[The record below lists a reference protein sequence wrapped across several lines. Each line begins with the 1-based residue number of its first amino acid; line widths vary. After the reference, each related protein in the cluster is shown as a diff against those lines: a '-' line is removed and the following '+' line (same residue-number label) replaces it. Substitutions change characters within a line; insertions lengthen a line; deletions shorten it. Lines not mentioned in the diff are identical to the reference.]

1 MRDVTAGRVV
11 AGGGRA
17 LRREGEPMAA
27 ANSERFIVRAE
38 LRSGDETVISYGFD
52 LTSSSVFVVTEW
64 HAPIGTAVSLR
75 LSFPRLLDP
84 TDIVARISDIRVAG
98 EPGEPGGVRLVFDEG
113 EVGARLMSQLER
125 DGAADPAPDRPYR
138 VLLVDDSW
146 LIRDMFAYG
155 TARFFDRPGALAIDH
170 AEDAEEAWSKLA
182 KSTYDL
188 LIVDYFLPAEDGAS
202 LIARL
207 RADAR
212 LARTPIVA
220 ISVGGRD
227 AREATISAGA
237 DVFVDKPLVF
247 RDLFNTLRVLA
258 ERRDRSRPLHERKAI
273 LVFDDSPF
281 ALALTRAALEAAGFA
296 VAIAADL
303 SSFERQRVAFDPD
316 LILVDVQM
324 PEAFGDDVASTLRG
338 WHGVQVPILLVSS
351 LDQGELERR
360 AQRAQASGYI
370 CKGAGMSELVR
381 RCRELLEV
389 EA

>member
-1 MRDVTAGRVV
+1 
-11 AGGGRA
+11 
-17 LRREGEPMAA
+17 MAA

-38 LRSGDETVISYGFD
+38 VRLADDTVISYGFD
-52 LTSSSVFVVTEW
+52 LTSNSVFVVTEW
-64 HAPIGTAVSLR
+64 HAPIGTPVSLR
-75 LSFPRLLDP
+75 LSFPRILEPIDV
-84 TDIVARISDIRVAG
+84 IAQIADIRVAG
-98 EPGEPGGVRLVFDEG
+98 EPGEPGGVRLTFDEG
-113 EVGARLMSQLER
+113 EVGARLMSQLEHAS
-125 DGAADPAPDRPYR
+125 GDPAAERPYR

-155 TARFFDRPGALAIDH
+155 TAKFFDRPGALAIDG
-170 AEDAEEAWSKLA
+170 AENAEEAWSKLA

-258 ERRDRSRPLHERKAI
+258 EHRDRSRPPHERKAI

-381 RCRELLEV
+381 RCRELLEGV
-389 EA
+389 AP

>member
-1 MRDVTAGRVV
+1 
-11 AGGGRA
+11 
-17 LRREGEPMAA
+17 MAA
-27 ANSERFIVRAE
+27 ASSERFIVRAE
-38 LRSGDETVISYGFD
+38 LRAGDDTVISYGFD

-64 HAPIGTAVSLR
+64 HAPIGTQVSVR
-75 LSFPRLLDP
+75 LSFPRILAP
-84 TDIVARISDIRVAG
+84 IDIVARIADIRVAG
-98 EPGEPGGVRLVFDEG
+98 EPGEPGGIRLTFDEA
-113 EVGARLMSQLER
+113 EVGQRLMSQLEHAEAPI
-125 DGAADPAPDRPYR
+125 DGAVPDRPYR

-146 LIRDMFAYG
+146 LIRDMFAHG
-155 TARFFDRPGALAIDH
+155 TAQFFDRPGALAIDH
-170 AEDAEEAWSKLA
+170 AEDAEEAWGKLA

-188 LIVDYFLPAEDGAS
+188 VIVDYFLPAEDGAS

-207 RADAR
+207 RADSR
-212 LARTPIVA
+212 LARTPVVA

-258 ERRDRSRPLHERKAI
+258 ERRERSRPPPERKAI

-281 ALALTRAALEAAGFA
+281 ALALTRAALEAAGFT

-324 PEAFGDDVASTLRG
+324 PEAFGDDIASTLRG

-351 LDQGELERR
+351 LEQSELERR
-360 AQRAQASGYI
+360 AVRAQASGYI

-389 EA
+389 ST

>member
-1 MRDVTAGRVV
+1 
-11 AGGGRA
+11 
-17 LRREGEPMAA
+17 MAA

-38 LRSGDETVISYGFD
+38 LRAGNDVVISYGFD
-52 LTSSSVFVVTEW
+52 LTASSVFVVTEW
-64 HAPIGTAVSLR
+64 HAPIGTRVALR
-75 LSFPRLLDP
+75 LSFPTILDP
-84 TDIVARISDIRVAG
+84 IDLVAEIADIRVAG
-98 EPGEPGGVRLVFDEG
+98 EPGEPGGIRLAFDEAAD
-113 EVGARLMSQLER
+113 GARLMAQLARGEP
-125 DGAADPAPDRPYR
+125 GAATDRPYR

-155 TARFFDRPGALAIDH
+155 TAKFFERPGALAIDH
-170 AEDAEEAWSKLA
+170 AEDAEEGWGKLA

-188 LIVDYFLPAEDGAS
+188 VIVDYFLPAEDGAS

-212 LARTPIVA
+212 LSRTPIVA

-237 DVFVDKPLVF
+237 DVFVDKPLMF

-258 ERRDRSRPLHERKAI
+258 DRRERARPPAERKAI

-281 ALALTRAALEAAGFA
+281 ALALTRAALEAAGFT

-324 PEAFGDDVASTLRG
+324 PEAFGDDIASTLRG

-360 AQRAQASGYI
+360 AQRAQVSGYI

-381 RCRELLEV
+381 RCREVLE
-389 EA
+389 AAP

>member
-1 MRDVTAGRVV
+1 
-11 AGGGRA
+11 
-17 LRREGEPMAA
+17 MAA
-27 ANSERFIVRAE
+27 ANRDRFIVRAE
-38 LRSGDETVISYGFD
+38 VRTPGECVTSYGFD
-52 LTSSSVFVVTEW
+52 LTETSIFVVTEW
-64 HAPIGTAVSLR
+64 HAPIGTQVSLR
-75 LSFPRLLDP
+75 LSFPR
-84 TDIVARISDIRVAG
+84 IVEPIDLTARIGDIRVPG
-98 EPGEPGGVRLVFDEG
+98 EPGEPGGIRLDFDQRDG
-113 EVGARLMSQLER
+113 ESGARLLPLLDHVRSPL
-125 DGAADPAPDRPYR
+125 DAAVADRPYR

-155 TARFFDRPGALAIDH
+155 TAKFFERPGALAVDH
-170 AEDAEEAWSKLA
+170 AEDAEEAWAKLA
-182 KSTYDL
+182 TSTYDL
-188 LIVDYFLPAEDGAS
+188 VIIDYFLPSEDGAS

-207 RADAR
+207 RKDPR

-258 ERRDRSRPLHERKAI
+258 ERRERARPAPDRKAI

-281 ALALTRAALEAAGFA
+281 ALALTRAALESAGFT

-351 LDQGELERR
+351 LDQSELAGR
-360 AQRAQASGYI
+360 AQRAQASGYV

-389 EA
+389 AP

>member
-1 MRDVTAGRVV
+1 
-11 AGGGRA
+11 
-17 LRREGEPMAA
+17 MAA
-27 ANSERFIVRAE
+27 ATSDRFIVRAE
-38 LRSGDETVISYGFD
+38 IRSAGETLISYGFD
-52 LTSSSVFVVTEW
+52 LTERSIFVVTEW
-64 HAPIGTAVSLR
+64 NAPIGTPVSVR
-75 LSFPRLLDP
+75 LSFPRILEPID
-84 TDIVARISDIRVAG
+84 VAARIGDIRVAG
-98 EPGEPGGVRLVFDEG
+98 EPGEQGGIRLDFEHSAGD
-113 EVGARLMSQLER
+113 VGARLVALFHPT
-125 DGAADPAPDRPYR
+125 DGPPDPISENRPYR

-155 TARFFDRPGALAIDH
+155 TAKFFDRPGALAVDH
-170 AEDAEEAWSKLA
+170 ADDAEAAWGKLTT
-182 KSTYDL
+182 STYDL
-188 LIVDYFLPAEDGAS
+188 VIIDYFLPAEDGAS

-207 RADAR
+207 RNDPR
-212 LARTPIVA
+212 LATTPIVA

-258 ERRDRSRPLHERKAI
+258 ERRARARPAPDRKAV

-281 ALALTRAALEAAGFA
+281 ALALTRAALESAGFV

-351 LDQGELERR
+351 LEQGELAFR

-370 CKGAGMSELVR
+370 CKGAGMGELVR

-389 EA
+389 AP

>member
-1 MRDVTAGRVV
+1 
-11 AGGGRA
+11 
-17 LRREGEPMAA
+17 MAA

-38 LRSGDETVISYGFD
+38 VRAGDETVISYGFD
-52 LTSSSVFVVTEW
+52 LTSSSIFVVTEW

-75 LSFPRLLDP
+75 LSFPRILAPIDV
-84 TDIVARISDIRVAG
+84 VARVADIRVAG
-98 EPGEPGGVRLVFDEG
+98 EPGEPGGIRLSFDEG
-113 EVGARLMSQLER
+113 DVGVKLMTEL
-125 DGAADPAPDRPYR
+125 DHPDPAGDAATDRPYR

-155 TARFFDRPGALAIDH
+155 TAKFFERPGALAIDH
-170 AEDAEEAWSKLA
+170 AEDAEEAWGKLA

-188 LIVDYFLPAEDGAS
+188 VIVDYFLPAEDGAS

-207 RADAR
+207 RADNR

-258 ERRDRSRPLHERKAI
+258 DRRERSRPPPERKAI

-281 ALALTRAALEAAGFA
+281 ALALTRAALESAGFT

-351 LDQGELERR
+351 LEQGELERR
-360 AQRAQASGYI
+360 AKRAQASGYI

-389 EA
+389 AP